1 MKKLD
6 VTSREYKSGF
16 RAKVIRRPLFT
27 QKFMGI
33 IVDFGG
39 SDPQKLCGGA
49 HFLEHKLFTK
59 KMEIFPNDL
68 RQLGHQRMPLLH
80 TMKQCSMLALQSI
93 GGKFY
98 P

>member
-6 VTSREYKSGF
+6 VTTRDYKSGF
-16 RAKVIRRPLFT
+16 RAKVIRRPLFA

-49 HFLEHKLFTK
+49 HFFRT
-59 KMEIFPNDL
+59 
-68 RQLGHQRMPLLH
+68 
-80 TMKQCSMLALQSI
+80 
-93 GGKFY
+93 
-98 P
+98 

>member
-6 VTSREYKSGF
+6 VTTREYKSGF
-16 RAKVIRRPLFT
+16 RAKVIRRPLFA

-59 KMEIFPNDL
+59 RMETYRSAL
-68 RQLGHQRMPLLH
+68 RRLVLLLMRLLRITKRCFMPALLN
-80 TMKQCSMLALQSI
+80 I
-93 GGKFY
+93 GDKY
-98 P
+98 CH

>member
-6 VTSREYKSGF
+6 VTTRDYKSGF
-16 RAKVIRRPLFT
+16 RAKVIRRPLFA

-59 KMEIFPNDL
+59 KDGDRTWSFDESVYYL
-68 RQLGHQRMPLLH
+68 
-80 TMKQCSMLALQSI
+80 
-93 GGKFY
+93 
-98 P
+98 